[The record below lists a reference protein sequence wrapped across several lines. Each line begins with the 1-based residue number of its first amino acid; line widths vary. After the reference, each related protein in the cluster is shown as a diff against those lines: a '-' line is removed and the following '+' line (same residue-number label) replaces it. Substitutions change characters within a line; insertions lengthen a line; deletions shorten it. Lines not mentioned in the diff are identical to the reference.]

1 MKVYRIFVIS
11 LAIALGVSLAFNVML
26 FKVSRFLYLQINT
39 FQLDPLNTAA
49 YSPLESEYLTSN
61 PQKLRLVFFGDSRA
75 YQWPAPAG
83 LSRFEFINRG
93 IGGQTSTQAAERFD
107 NHITPLQPDI
117 LVVQVCIN
125 DLSTIPLLPELK
137 SFIIANCQ
145 ANLERIIAE
154 ALKQNIIVI
163 LTTLFP
169 PGEPSSRSHWLWSG
183 NPSDV
188 NEAIAEV
195 NTFIY
200 SLQGERV
207 VILDTASILADENS
221 AARAEYYSQDFVH
234 LNEAGYEA
242 LNRKLISILTELERA
257 KVVNKD

>member
-1 MKVYRIFVIS
+1 MKSYRIFVIL
-11 LAIALGVSLAFNVML
+11 LAIVLGVSLAFNVML
-26 FKVSRFLYLQINT
+26 FKVSRFLYLQINAL
-39 FQLDPLNTAA
+39 QLDPLNIAA
-49 YSPLESEYLTSN
+49 YSPVGPESLTSN

-75 YQWPAPAG
+75 YQWPEPSG

-93 IGGQTSTQAAERFD
+93 IGGQTSTQVAERFD

-125 DLSTIPLLPELK
+125 DLYAIPLLPELK
-137 SFIIANCQ
+137 SFIIANCK
-145 ANLERIIAE
+145 ANLERIVAE
-154 ALKQNIIVI
+154 ALKQDIIVI
-163 LTTLFP
+163 LTTIFP
-169 PGEPSSRSHWLWSG
+169 PSELSPARHVLWSG
-183 NPSDV
+183 NPDDI
-188 NEAIAEV
+188 NEAIEEV

-207 VILDTASILADENS
+207 VILDTASILADKNGV
-221 AARAEYYSQDFVH
+221 ARAEYYSQDFVH

-257 KVVNKD
+257 KVVNRD